1 MNALNRKLE
10 KEYYAKQMNGNLGN
24 MKRTSKII
32 NEIVNK
38 TSKTKTK
45 TTKTESIKIKNKTIS
60 DSSKIPNLMNSYFCS
75 IGETLKAIVAHQL
88 NSLLAG
94 KYIVNPNSSSQRV
107 QPYENF
113 IWLWFRQYFKFLH

>member
-1 MNALNRKLE
+1 
-10 KEYYAKQMNGNLGN
+10 
-24 MKRTSKII
+24 MKRTSKIV

-38 TSKTKTK
+38 TPKTKTK
-45 TTKTESIKIKNKTIS
+45 TTKTESIKIENKTIS

-75 IGETLKAIVAHQL
+75 IGETLKAIVPHQL

-113 IWLWFRQYFKFLH
+113 IWLWFRGYGLLGYFKFLH